1 VKYVA
6 TKSFRDPFDNGWI
19 EKGKTFVSHE
29 ADVFRRFP
37 ERFELARSSG
47 LVGAITRVHHGG
59 TVALVDRPRHKQ
71 PVSTTKA
78 RDIEA
83 FGHPSSEVVIRGRS
97 TEPEQFTVTLG
108 SGARRAIED
117 EISFA
122 RSQLGP
128 DYECGGWL
136 YGQNRPRSSSDAVTI
151 AVATHAG
158 DSTEHGRSSIT
169 FGETATSLMLRTFPP
184 ELGHMTP
191 LGDWHTHPTRGGT
204 IPSDGDA
211 RGWARSLD
219 EYGFNR
225 YTAILVSPSESL
237 GWMNPIFSAWTVRRE
252 GVPSLPVCEP
262 ARLVG

>member
-6 TKSFRDPFDNGWI
+6 IQSFRDPSDGGWI
-19 EKGKTFVSHE
+19 EKGRTFVSHE
-29 ADVFRRFP
+29 ADVFRLHP
-37 ERFELARSSG
+37 ERFEVARSSG
-47 LVGAITRVHHGG
+47 LDGAVTRVGG

-78 RDIEA
+78 REIES
-83 FGHPSSEVVIRGRS
+83 FGHPPSEVVIRAHS
-97 TEPEQFTVTLG
+97 TESTQFTVTLG
-108 SGARRAIED
+108 TGARRAIEG

-122 RSQLGP
+122 RSELGA

-136 YGQNRPRSSSDAVTI
+136 YGQFRPRLSSDGLTI

-158 DSTEHGRSSIT
+158 DSDHGRSSIT
-169 FGETATSLMLRTFPP
+169 FGESATSLMLRSFPP
-184 ELGHMTP
+184 ELAHMTP
-191 LGDWHTHPTRGGT
+191 LGDWHTHPNRGGT

-219 EYGFNR
+219 EYGFAR
-225 YTAILVSPSESL
+225 YTAIIVSPSESL

-252 GVPSLPVCEP
+252 GVPSLPICEP